1 METTGGGGS
10 PKEAVVPSAASGD
23 TTLGRHLAHRLV
35 GISDVFA
42 VPGDLNLTLLNHLI
56 SPSPASTSSAAAT
69 SSTLA
74 SYAADGYAR
83 ARGVGACAVTFTV
96 RGQLL
101 HGCRHRSHRFW
112 NQVMGDEARKQAPPL
127 GIRSARARLR
137 PRRSGSVVVG
147 GGSASPSSPPSP
159 SSETTAFWDRHG
171 ATAALLPRRACRA
184 HCIGNALPFSRVV
197 VAEQR
202 LACSVGQEEKSERE
216 TRKGEDGEERGG

>member
-35 GISDVFA
+35 QDC
-42 VPGDLNLTLLNHLI
+42 
-56 SPSPASTSSAAAT
+56 

-112 NQVMGDEARKQAPPL
+112 NQRVSIVAAVAIIGDDSLL
-127 GIRSARARLR
+127 GPARLKRVGVSSR
-137 PRRSGSVVVG
+137 PRF
-147 GGSASPSSPPSP
+147 P
-159 SSETTAFWDRHG
+159 G

>member
-1 METTGGGGS
+1 
-10 PKEAVVPSAASGD
+10 
-23 TTLGRHLAHRLV
+23 V

-137 PRRSGSVVVG
+137 RCYR
-147 GGSASPSSPPSP
+147 
-159 SSETTAFWDRHG
+159 W
-171 ATAALLPRRACRA
+171 
-184 HCIGNALPFSRVV
+184 
-197 VAEQR
+197 
-202 LACSVGQEEKSERE
+202 
-216 TRKGEDGEERGG
+216 